1 VPRQESHRS
10 GVTVFA
16 THVTDLYPY
25 HRPLEL
31 REAYELVS
39 LRKIDITMEYFN
51 IANIILNQV
60 LSRLWPS
67 TPRPA

>member
-1 VPRQESHRS
+1 MA
-10 GVTVFA
+10 VFE

-31 REAYELVS
+31 REAYEQVS

-51 IANIILNQV
+51 IANIILKQV
-60 LSRLWPS
+60 LSRLRAIDPK
-67 TPRPA
+67 ACMIK